1 MQGALRAGKPAA
13 RGMADP
19 RRIAG
24 VLARRL
30 SRGADARRTTA
41 RSRAL
46 PAIQAGARSADRPP
60 DQWPDQVAPPGA
72 PRRRARAPSCRF
84 RSHQRP
90 AARGVGDHERDA
102 VLAQKSDEL
111 GIDERRM
118 ADLDRVTQRTVDL
131 PLEALTL
138 SAGSNIERAIQ
149 WYAGAMRLSDLV
161 DRLHAQT
168 VALDLIAGERNSDPK
183 VNGSARLVAS

>member
-1 MQGALRAGKPAA
+1 
-13 RGMADP
+13 
-19 RRIAG
+19 
-24 VLARRL
+24 
-30 SRGADARRTTA
+30 
-41 RSRAL
+41 
-46 PAIQAGARSADRPP
+46 
-60 DQWPDQVAPPGA
+60 
-72 PRRRARAPSCRF
+72 
-84 RSHQRP
+84 
-90 AARGVGDHERDA
+90 